1 MAHFDALNCPTP
13 ATPEHPAKEAG
24 GLGWR
29 GERRWRY
36 LSRFGGKRVRH
47 RAVKGDRPQAGSPAP
62 DGAPGLG
69 RRPAARAQ
77 AERARAAGGQTA
89 DSLLEL
95 TRSQAI
101 FKFFRS
107 YTLSINE

>member
-1 MAHFDALNCPTP
+1 MERRAKVVALF
-13 ATPEHPAKEAG
+13 EQI
-24 GLGWR
+24 
-29 GERRWRY
+29 RWRY
-36 LSRFGGKRVRH
+36 SSRFGGKRVRH
-47 RAVKGDRPQAGSPAP
+47 RAVKGGRPQAGSRPAP

-69 RRPAARAQ
+69 RRPAARAR